1 MSKRRI
7 FLLTLI
13 LSIAFWAGGASAWDD
28 SGVREVIEKAI
39 ESLPKPIKK
48 FYEQREEIILAHV
61 IDPIRT
67 GQRLTFE
74 IDRFEP
80 FPFEG
85 IPEDRQAAISKF
97 GEETMEQAGDL
108 PWRLQDTY
116 GKLIEAYRVMDI
128 EAIETLSAEI
138 AFCVGEL
145 HNPVNVSKYGD
156 GEPIDQ
162 DGLRERFDERL
173 LEVYGEKVKFDTPA
187 AVYLDRP
194 GEYAFNIARRA
205 YIWVNNILLHDYIAR
220 QGVMSYDRFYY
231 EGLWLRSS
239 IIINQMLQNVSR
251 DAASYWYTA
260 WIEAGKPELP
270 KK

>member
-1 MSKRRI
+1 MNNRRI
-7 FLLTLI
+7 VLVGLI
-13 LSIAFWAGGASAWDD
+13 LSSLYWGGGVLAWDD
-28 SGVREVIEKAI
+28 TGVRLVIEKAI
-39 ESLPKPIKK
+39 DSLPKPIKK
-48 FYEQREEIILAHV
+48 FYEQREAIILEHV
-61 IDPIRT
+61 VDPIRS

-74 IDRFEP
+74 LDRFET

-85 IPEDRQAAISKF
+85 IPEDRQSAVSKF
-97 GEETMEQAGDL
+97 GEETIEEAGDL
-108 PWRLQDTY
+108 PWKLQDTFQ
-116 GKLIEAYRVMDI
+116 KLIEAYRTMDI

-138 AFCVGEL
+138 AFLVGEL

-173 LEVYGEKVKFDTPA
+173 LEVYGEKIKFDTPA

-205 YIWVNNILLHDYIAR
+205 YIWVDNILLHDYIAR

-239 IIINQMLQNVSR
+239 IIINQMLQNLSR

-270 KK
+270 K